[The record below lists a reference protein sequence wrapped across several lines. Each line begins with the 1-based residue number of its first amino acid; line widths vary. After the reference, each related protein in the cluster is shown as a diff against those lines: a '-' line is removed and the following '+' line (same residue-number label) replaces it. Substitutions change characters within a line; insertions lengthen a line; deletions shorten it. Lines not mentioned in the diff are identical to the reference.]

1 MIGGKLDTRN
11 IKPLPLSKRKSFFG
25 IDEVM
30 VPIEEEPKPVSA
42 SINAQIQNCANK
54 ICDARSRGASVML
67 IYGAHLIKNG
77 AAYLIDDFLK
87 NDKASIWTLSPIF
100 FFHNL
105 FHLI

>member
-42 SINAQIQNCANK
+42 LIN
-54 ICDARSRGASVML
+54 S
-67 IYGAHLIKNG
+67 
-77 AAYLIDDFLK
+77 
-87 NDKASIWTLSPIF
+87 
-100 FFHNL
+100 
-105 FHLI
+105 